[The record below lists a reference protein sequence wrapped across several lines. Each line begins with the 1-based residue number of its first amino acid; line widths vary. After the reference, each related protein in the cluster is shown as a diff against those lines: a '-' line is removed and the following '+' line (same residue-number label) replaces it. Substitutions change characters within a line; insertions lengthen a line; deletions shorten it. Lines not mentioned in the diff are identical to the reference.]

1 MSKPPPALG
10 EPGPPNPG
18 AAEPGAAAP
27 ADAARG
33 DAEPG
38 AAGLRAAGLRAAGPQ
53 DAGPQDAVPGGSA
66 PVSVSEQI
74 RHRLSELS
82 PSERRVARTLL
93 AGPPTIGLESS
104 ARLAAYA
111 GVSGPTVSRF
121 IAGLGFSNYAAF
133 QRALHEEIT
142 ARVMSPAEVYRRHQ
156 AGQRPADVLPS
167 SARTLG
173 EVVTASVAGLDP
185 KEFRRA
191 VSLLADGGRQVLVSG
206 GWFSQLLAG
215 YLVSVLR
222 ELRPQVRL
230 IGPSASERAG
240 AIADIARRD
249 TVVVFD
255 FRRYERDTL
264 EIARS
269 ARAAGARIVL
279 FTDPWL
285 SPVADIADAVL
296 SAQVSGS
303 SPFASLTPALAVA
316 ETLITSVVDELG
328 EAGRSRF
335 GKFGEIS
342 ERWVRPWPEGADP
355 DARQTAREVAADGPL
370 PG

>member
-10 EPGPPNPG
+10 EPGPPDPG
-18 AAEPGAAAP
+18 
-27 ADAARG
+27 
-33 DAEPG
+33 
-38 AAGLRAAGLRAAGPQ
+38 AAGLRAAGPQ
-53 DAGPQDAVPGGSA
+53 DTGPQDAVPGGSA